1 MKKKESMQKAVA
13 PEPSMLAVME
23 DEEKMEDFSVSD
35 EDTFEQLFKEYFRE
49 LHVYSF
55 SVLRDWD
62 LAEEVVQTLFLK
74 LWENGSWKRVET
86 SMKSFLYRSVYHES
100 LNVLRQHKVRRNYE
114 NSILYTMKNET
125 EYATSPVELNELEE
139 RIRISL
145 NRLPEKCRTV
155 FQLSRFGELKYH
167 EIASQLGISVK
178 TVETQMGKAIRMM
191 RRDLKDY
198 LCQAALND

>member
-1 MKKKESMQKAVA
+1 MKKKESMQKAGA

-114 NSILYTMKNET
+114 NSILYTMKNEA
-125 EYATSPVELNELEE
+125 EYATSPVELDELEE

>member
-1 MKKKESMQKAVA
+1 MQKAVA
-13 PEPSMLAVME
+13 PEPSILAVME
-23 DEEKMEDFSVSD
+23 DEEKMEDFSISD

-114 NSILYTMKNET
+114 NSILYTMKNEA
-125 EYATSPVELNELEE
+125 EYATSPVELDELEE

>member
-1 MKKKESMQKAVA
+1 VKKKESMQKAVA
-13 PEPSMLAVME
+13 PEPSILAVME
-23 DEEKMEDFSVSD
+23 DEEKMENFSVSD

-74 LWENGSWKRVET
+74 LWENGFWKRVET

-100 LNVLRQHKVRRNYE
+100 LNVLRQYKVRRNYE

-198 LCQAALND
+198 LCQATLTD

>member
-1 MKKKESMQKAVA
+1 MQKAVA
-13 PEPSMLAVME
+13 PEPSILAVME
-23 DEEKMEDFSVSD
+23 DEEKMENFSVSD

-100 LNVLRQHKVRRNYE
+100 LNVLRQYKVRRNYE

-125 EYATSPVELNELEE
+125 EYAASPVELNELEE

-198 LCQAALND
+198 LCQATLTD

>member
-1 MKKKESMQKAVA
+1 MQKAVA
-13 PEPSMLAVME
+13 PEPSILAVME
-23 DEEKMEDFSVSD
+23 DEEKMENFSVSD

-100 LNVLRQHKVRRNYE
+100 LNVLRQYKVRRNYE

>member
-1 MKKKESMQKAVA
+1 MQKAGA

-100 LNVLRQHKVRRNYE
+100 LNVLRQHKVRQNYE
-114 NSILYTMKNET
+114 NNILYVMKNEPEHT
-125 EYATSPVELNELEE
+125 TNPVELNELEE
-139 RIRISL
+139 RIRKSL

>member
-1 MKKKESMQKAVA
+1 MQKAVA
-13 PEPSMLAVME
+13 PEPSILAVME
-23 DEEKMEDFSVSD
+23 DEEKMEDFSISD
-35 EDTFEQLFKEYFRE
+35 EDTFEQLFKKYFRE

-74 LWENGSWKRVET
+74 LWENGSWKRIET

-125 EYATSPVELNELEE
+125 EYATPPVELNELEE
-139 RIRISL
+139 RIRMSL

>member
-1 MKKKESMQKAVA
+1 MQKAVA
-13 PEPSMLAVME
+13 PEPSILAVME
-23 DEEKMEDFSVSD
+23 DEEKMENFSVSD

-74 LWENGSWKRVET
+74 LWENGFWKRVET

-100 LNVLRQHKVRRNYE
+100 LNVLRQYKVRRNYE

-198 LCQAALND
+198 LCQATLTD